1 MSGKIT
7 LSLYPH
13 SLHHLTATEVLRPF
27 ILSTTAASNQHPPTR
42 SREAESG
49 DVSVFLIVPYTL
61 LTCLSKNSMLF
72 AALDLVAYTKF
83 IDCIPYVFLIRG
95 LTVLVRFACRRK
107 VSFPHFIRKTSKL
120 TVYHLVGSFLSSL
133 IYHTILEII

>member
-1 MSGKIT
+1 MKIT

-13 SLHHLTATEVLRPF
+13 CLHHLTATEVLRPF
-27 ILSTTAASNQHPPTR
+27 ILSTAAASNQHPPAR

-61 LTCLSKNSMLF
+61 LACLSKNSMLF
-72 AALDLVAYTKF
+72 AALELVAYTKF

-95 LTVLVRFACRRK
+95 LTVSLVRFACRRK

-120 TVYHLVGSFLSSL
+120 AVYHLVGSFLSPL
-133 IYHTILEII
+133 INHTILEII